1 MPKSADPPVQHRLA
15 APTGQPSEIDDV
27 RRVVAAFVAV
37 GADESVQ
44 RVITAVH
51 RLSRRLTRWY
61 DHQLADLQINAGEW
75 SVLEQLARSP
85 DDTPLTPSQLAQVA
99 NVAPSSMTH
108 RLDRMVERG
117 LISRTADPGNRTRVL
132 VALTD
137 DGYGLYAQAIRDANL
152 VESDV
157 LASLS
162 EAQVHALA
170 ELLETV
176 LTGLDEAALEA

>member
-1 MPKSADPPVQHRLA
+1 
-15 APTGQPSEIDDV
+15 
-27 RRVVAAFVAV
+27 
-37 GADESVQ
+37 
-44 RVITAVH
+44 
-51 RLSRRLTRWY
+51 
-61 DHQLADLQINAGEW
+61 
-75 SVLEQLARSP
+75 
-85 DDTPLTPSQLAQVA
+85 
-99 NVAPSSMTH
+99 MTH

-117 LISRTADPGNRTRVL
+117 LISRAADPGNRTRVL

-137 DGYGLYAQAIRDANL
+137 AGYSLYAQAIRDANL

-176 LTGLDEAALEA
+176 ITGLDEAALEA